1 MSEQNHLHSFVS
13 SIRARAEQ
21 ESGAIR
27 TEAEQLRSA
36 ELEAER
42 LLLAKEREK
51 IMEATRA
58 ETQKETGRLLSE
70 AVHASAAA
78 VSEKQLEIRDS
89 VFARVEGRLADF
101 VSGEEYLPFLRASAS
116 RVCSALP
123 AGELHVFLNARD
135 LAKQEQLA
143 PLFPVGTRFF
153 EDASIRLGGL
163 RATSADGRIT
173 ADDTLDTL
181 LAEQKRRFAE
191 MAGLDIS

>member
-1 MSEQNHLHSFVS
+1 MSEYDHLHSFVS

-27 TEAEQLRSA
+27 SEAEQLRSA

-51 IMEATRA
+51 ILGDARA
-58 ETQKETGRLLSE
+58 ETQKDAGRLLSE
-70 AVHASAAA
+70 AVRTAAA
-78 VSEKQLEIRDS
+78 SISEKQQAIRDS
-89 VFARVEGRLADF
+89 VFARAESRLAEF
-101 VSGEEYLPFLRASAS
+101 AAGEEYPVFLQESAA
-116 RVCSALP
+116 RVQKALP
-123 AGELHVFLNARD
+123 AGAMRVFLCARD
-135 LAKQEQLA
+135 LAQKGVLA
-143 PLFPVGTRFF
+143 PLFPEGTTFS

-163 RATSADGRIT
+163 RAVSQDGRVT

-191 MAGLDIS
+191 TAGLDIS